1 MLSLQFSMHMVS
13 ELKDIITKVEQLK
26 DDEQRAIA
34 KLLEE
39 EIQWDKT
46 LQSSQQQLSTLANEA
61 IEEYRKGKTQ
71 RKDW

>member
-1 MLSLQFSMHMVS
+1 MVS

>member
-1 MLSLQFSMHMVS
+1 MVS
-13 ELKDIITKVEQLK
+13 ELKDIITKVEQLQ

-46 LQSSQQQLSTLANEA
+46 LRSTQQQLSNLANEA
-61 IEEYRKGKTQ
+61 IEEYRKGNTQ
-71 RKDW
+71 EKDW